1 MSLGRHGCREE
12 ANLGW
17 ELADNNS
24 NSTVNNYLVK
34 PISVLVSNAAVG
46 CSIQS
51 VTNKI
56 SRTELDSHANMPVM
70 GRDALV
76 VSDTGRVMEVNPFT
90 PDYDAIR
97 VKLVDAALKYNCPH
111 EDKSYILL
119 VRNALHVPSMDH
131 N

>member
-1 MSLGRHGCREE
+1 MSLGQHGCHEE

-17 ELADNNS
+17 DLMDNNS
-24 NSTVNNYLVK
+24 KSTVNNYLVK
-34 PISVLVSNAAVG
+34 LISVLVSNIAVG

-51 VTNKI
+51 VNNKI

-90 PDYDAIR
+90 PDNDAIR
-97 VKLVDAALKYNCPH
+97 VK
-111 EDKSYILL
+111 
-119 VRNALHVPSMDH
+119 
-131 N
+131 

>member
-1 MSLGRHGCREE
+1 
-12 ANLGW
+12 
-17 ELADNNS
+17 
-24 NSTVNNYLVK
+24 
-34 PISVLVSNAAVG
+34 
-46 CSIQS
+46 
-51 VTNKI
+51 
-56 SRTELDSHANMPVM
+56 MPVM

-97 VKLVDAALKYNCPH
+97 VKLVDAVLKYNCPH

-131 N
+131 NLIPPFMLREAGITVNETPKIHKENPTVNLIQSLSLIWG